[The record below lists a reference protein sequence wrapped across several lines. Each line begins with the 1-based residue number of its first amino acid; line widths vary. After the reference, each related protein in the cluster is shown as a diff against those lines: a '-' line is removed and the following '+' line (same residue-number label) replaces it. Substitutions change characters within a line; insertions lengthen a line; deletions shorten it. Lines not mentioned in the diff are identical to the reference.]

1 MGTIE
6 CQHESDRLT
15 SRRGRQWPS
24 EVHPE
29 VPASQRTH
37 ARSGAVPVERRRLGA
52 EGRRPAD
59 PDLRALRLVVPR
71 VGRRVG
77 VRLGS
82 RTGLV
87 RRSVRAVGVVLRVGR
102 RGVVRLGSR
111 TGLVRRSV
119 RVRVVV
125 RLGSR
130 TGHRRS
136 GRVRVVVLRVGRRG
150 VVRLGSRTGHR
161 RSVRVVGVVLLVG
174 RPVVVLLGSRTG
186 LVRRSVRVRVADR
199 RGRPTEVDPRPTRG
213 LGAGSAARRREGHQ
227 VPPRGG
233 RAVEPVK
240 GHATIV
246 GAPIAPRFRAGPRF
260 RTMSPVENSIA
271 PCVPNCR
278 A

>member
-87 RRSVRAVGVVLRVGR
+87 RRSVRV
-102 RGVVRLGSR
+102 RGA
-111 TGLVRRSV
+111 
-119 RVRVVV
+119 
-125 RLGSR
+125 
-130 TGHRRS
+130 
-136 GRVRVVVLRVGRRG
+136 
-150 VVRLGSRTGHR
+150 VRLGSRTGHR

-174 RPVVVLLGSRTG
+174 RRAGVRLGSRTG